1 MAALMLSVIVL
12 SVVMLNVV
20 APSDIYARKARASVL
35 GMPFQQSIMF
45 ASKMDER
52 VSQNSV

>member
-1 MAALMLSVIVL
+1 MLSVIVL